1 MKWPSVLKITVCR
14 KIKIRRQVEEAFR
27 IFHLERLKDR
37 NVYELSSGER
47 QLISILSAWAMD
59 TDIFLLDEPTAN
71 LDFAATQQL
80 KEILLALKKQG
91 KRCCSVSTDSIIL
104 PTLPMNIGSWQTA
117 RSKENTLPQRQ
128 RRSQWSGDKRFLCA
142 RSTLRRS
149 PCRRKSRCRKPRR
162 RHLPSQMSAIH
173 TAGRPEIPSLVSAF
187 PSVSMRSSALWAQT
201 AAAKRPSAS

>member
-1 MKWPSVLKITVCR
+1 MSTSCPAAS
-14 KIKIRRQVEEAFR
+14 
-27 IFHLERLKDR
+27 D
-37 NVYELSSGER
+37 SSS
-47 QLISILSAWAMD
+47 SILSAWAMD

-91 KRCCSVSTDSIIL
+91 K
-104 PTLPMNIGSWQTA
+104 TLLLSEHRLYYLADIADEFWVMADA
-117 RSKENTLPQRQ
+117 RSKENILPQRQ
-128 RRSQWSGDKRFLCA
+128 RRSQWSGDKHFLCA

-162 RHLPSQMSAIH
+162 RRLPSQMSAIH